1 MTAIAQLTES
11 FDLSSCARLAQ
22 KVLQKNPKYSKLLAD
37 IANVAFAGSGQI
49 ESLVEKKTGL
59 KGDKLASL
67 KAAISKSLVDAFQVS
82 LLLPDNVKS
91 NQSFMAALPNI
102 AECVLDMHIHDGEF
116 PGSGHRARQD
126 VAALAQIEMAKQLG
140 LIQPENP

>member
-1 MTAIAQLTES
+1 MAAIARITES

-22 KVLQKNPKYSKLLAD
+22 KVLEENPEYSKLLAD
-37 IANVAFAGSGQI
+37 IANVAYTGSGQI

-59 KGDKLASL
+59 KRDKLASL
-67 KAAISKSLVDAFQVS
+67 KATISISLVGAFQGS

-91 NQSFMAALPNI
+91 NQGFMAALPDI
-102 AECVLDMHIHDGEF
+102 AERVLDMHIRDGEF
-116 PGSGHRARQD
+116 RGSGHRARQD
-126 VAALAQIEMAKQLG
+126 VAFLAQIEMAEKLG